1 MTSPAKLLVQSQQE
15 NFRKRC
21 LICLK
26 LTIKTPERR
35 QCGRSG
41 VFIVNF
47 EHIQGVLQNLF
58 LGGCSAKKCDH
69 DCTSAHEKQ
78 KGICIVYIH

>member
-35 QCGRSG
+35 QGGRSG
-41 VFIVNF
+41 VFIV
-47 EHIQGVLQNLF
+47 QNLF

-78 KGICIVYIH
+78 KGICIVHIH